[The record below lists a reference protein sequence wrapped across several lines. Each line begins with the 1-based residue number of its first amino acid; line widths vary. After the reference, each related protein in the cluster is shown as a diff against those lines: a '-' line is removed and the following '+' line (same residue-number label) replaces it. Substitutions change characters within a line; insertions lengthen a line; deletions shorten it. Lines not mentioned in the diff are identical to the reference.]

1 MPNKI
6 LSAPFRP
13 KIGRTRLL
21 FNQLARKFERK
32 FKSYFNLSTQQYII
46 KLRNHE
52 ASDLLG
58 NGSQPI
64 RDIAFDLGFYDQ
76 SSFTV
81 QFKKTMGMTPLQYRR
96 QFL

>member
-1 MPNKI
+1 M
-6 LSAPFRP
+6 L
-13 KIGRTRLL
+13 
-21 FNQLARKFERK
+21 
-32 FKSYFNLSTQQYII
+32 KSYFNLSPQQYII

-64 RDIAFDLGFYDQ
+64 GDIAFDLGFYDQ

-81 QFKKTMGMTPLQYRR
+81 QFK
-96 QFL
+96 

>member
-1 MPNKI
+1 MAEN
-6 LSAPFRP
+6 
-13 KIGRTRLL
+13 RTDATA

-64 RDIAFDLGFYDQ
+64 GDIAFDLGFYDQ